1 MIKTYKSIR
10 GTYDFNPKEAHLFA
24 EIAEKGRHILG
35 IYGYQE
41 IILPILEEEGVFI
54 RSVGETTDI
63 VEKQI
68 FRIAKR
74 AETDSDIVLR
84 PEGTAQVVRFFLEHA
99 LYKQSD
105 FHKFFYIGPMFR
117 GERPQKGRLRQFH
130 HVGAEAIGSDSIFLD
145 AEMIMMS
152 LKLLDEIGITEK
164 KLHINTLGCQA
175 DKEKFMSL
183 LKKDLSQRRNELCDD
198 CKRRLEK
205 NPLRILDCKE
215 ENCKKIATSFCLSE
229 TSGKTYLCEGC
240 RAKFDELQ
248 GLLKGSGI
256 DYVYNPCLVR
266 GLDYYTNAVFEIK
279 SESLGSQDAIG
290 AGGRY
295 NNLIKNLGGPE
306 VPACGFA
313 LGVERIMLALNKQE
327 DAVKSDVFIAVIGEN
342 LRKESFEI
350 LKKLRDAGIRSDMDY
365 CAKSLKGQL
374 RYAEKNGI
382 NFVIL
387 IAEDE
392 YKQGLVILKDME
404 ASSQEKIKKE
414 NIVEAVRS
422 AIADGEGIA

>member
-10 GTYDFNPKEAHLFA
+10 GTYDFSPDEACLFNK
-24 EIAEKGRHILG
+24 IAAQARRVLG
-35 IYGYQE
+35 VYGYNE

-74 AETDSDIVLR
+74 TETDSDIVLR
-84 PEGTAQVVRFFLEHA
+84 PEATAQVVRFFLEHA

-105 FHKFFYIGPMFR
+105 FNKFSYIGSMFR

-130 HVGAEAIGSDSIFLD
+130 HIGAEAIGSDSIFLD
-145 AEMIMMS
+145 AEMISMS
-152 LKLLDEIGITEK
+152 LKILDEIGIGER

-183 LKKDLSQRRNELCDD
+183 LKKDLSEKRNELCED

-215 ENCKKIATSFCLSE
+215 ERCKQIAASFCRAE
-229 TSGKTYLCEGC
+229 TSGKTYLCDSCKE
-240 RAKFDELQ
+240 KFEQ
-248 GLLKGSGI
+248 LLKLLKSLNI

-266 GLDYYTNAVFEIK
+266 GLDYYTNTVFEIK

-306 VPACGFA
+306 IPACGFA
-313 LGVERIMLALNKQE
+313 LGVERIALALNKKEAAAQP
-327 DAVKSDVFIAVIGEN
+327 DVFIAVIGEN
-342 LRKESFEI
+342 LREESFKI
-350 LKKLRDAGIRSDMDY
+350 LKSLRDAGVSCDMDY
-365 CAKSLKGQL
+365 CAKSIKGQL
-374 RYAEKNGI
+374 RYAEKKGI
-382 NFVIL
+382 NFVVL
-387 IAEDE
+387 LADEE
-392 YKQGLVILKDME
+392 YKQGLIILKDMKTSE
-404 ASSQEKIKKE
+404 QEKIKKE
-414 NIVEAVRS
+414 DLTSAVRG
-422 AIADGEGIA
+422 AIADGEGMA

>member
-10 GTYDFNPKEAHLFA
+10 GTYDFNPDEASLFNK
-24 EIAEKGRHILG
+24 IAEKGRHVLAV
-35 IYGYQE
+35 YGYEE
-41 IILPILEEEGVFI
+41 IILPVLEEEGVFI

-74 AETDSDIVLR
+74 TEADSDIVLR

-99 LYKQSD
+99 LHKQSD
-105 FHKFFYIGPMFR
+105 FHKFSYIGPMFR

-130 HVGAEAIGSDSIFLD
+130 HIGAEAIGSDSIFLD
-145 AEMIMMS
+145 AEMISMS
-152 LKLLDEIGITEK
+152 LKILDEIGIAER

-183 LKKDLSQRRNELCDD
+183 LKKDLSERRSELCDD

-215 ENCKKIATSFCLSE
+215 EHCKKIAASFCQTE
-229 TSGKTYLCEGC
+229 TSGKGYLCDDC
-240 RAKFDELQ
+240 KNKFQE
-248 GLLKGSGI
+248 LLKLLESLNI
-256 DYVYNPCLVR
+256 AYIHNPCLVR
-266 GLDYYTNAVFEIK
+266 GLDYYTNTVFEIK

-306 VPACGFA
+306 IPACGFA
-313 LGVERIMLALNKQE
+313 LGVERIILALNKKE
-327 DAVKSDVFIAVIGEN
+327 EPPKPDVFMAVIGEN
-342 LRKESFEI
+342 LREESFR
-350 LKKLRDAGIRSDMDY
+350 LLQSLRDAGVHCDMDY

-374 RYAEKNGI
+374 RYAEKKGI
-382 NFVIL
+382 KLVIL
-387 IAEDE
+387 LADEE

-404 ASSQEKIKKE
+404 TSEQEKVKKE
-414 NIVEAVRS
+414 DIIDTVRG